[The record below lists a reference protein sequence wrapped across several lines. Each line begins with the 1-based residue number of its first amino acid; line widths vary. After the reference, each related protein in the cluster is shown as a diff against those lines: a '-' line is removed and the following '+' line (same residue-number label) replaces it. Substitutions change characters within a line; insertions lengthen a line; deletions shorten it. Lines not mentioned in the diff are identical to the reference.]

1 MDNSKNQSQ
10 SYVNQQMPRRKN
22 ALGYEESLAMER
34 EKDQEIEIANK
45 NNVNNQLMITSFS
58 QLNLNDK
65 IVKK

>member
-10 SYVNQQMPRRKN
+10 SNVNQQMPRRKD
-22 ALGYEESLAMER
+22 ALSYEESLKMEG
-34 EKDQEIEIANK
+34 EIKIANK
-45 NNVNNQLMITSFS
+45 NNVNNQLMITGFS

>member
-10 SYVNQQMPRRKN
+10 SNVNQQMPRRKN
-22 ALGYEESLAMER
+22 ALGYEESLKMER
-34 EKDQEIEIANK
+34 EIKIANK
-45 NNVNNQLMITSFS
+45 NNVNNQLIITGFS